1 MDIQPPSSSR
11 SRRRLRGGLKAGAVV
26 ALAAGM
32 VASGASLASAAT
44 TISHG
49 DANLISGS
57 VLGTTI
63 GSIGAVDAT
72 NSGQAPLVTSG
83 AEGGVTIPGPIGQ
96 ILTLQG
102 FGRYADA
109 SVDGSSD
116 AYAGGVTASGA
127 PGSSAAQFNIKPST
141 VGLPDVFT
149 VQFNVGQFSSEAHLA
164 ADGTPTSS
172 STVSDINAVIG
183 GTAVDALR
191 APLTLLQTAY
201 NTLGALVPGLT
212 PFTSPVGPNGI
223 TIGQDQFLNAMGVPS
238 WEQVPPNTDLVKL
251 LPQLMADKVNSGI
264 ATMLAPAIAA
274 VNALPFPLNVA
285 AKAALA
291 TLQAAAKTVTDLAA
305 TSFSSVASVIGS
317 FVLKP
322 SATNSNGSYTQSAI
336 KASLFP
342 GLSGGAMAISLANAT
357 VGPNTVVP
365 TPSGP
370 MISPTVLGIGG
381 ASLIALFGMLLIVRR
396 RQSAV
401 AVSATDVR

>member
-1 MDIQPPSSSR
+1 M
-11 SRRRLRGGLKAGAVV
+11 
-26 ALAAGM
+26 
-32 VASGASLASAAT
+32 ASAAT
-44 TISHG
+44 SISHG
-49 DANLISGS
+49 DANLVSGS
-57 VLGTTI
+57 VFGTTI

-72 NSGQAPLVTSG
+72 NNGLQALVTAG

-109 SVDGSSD
+109 NLNGSSD

-127 PGSSAAQFNIKPST
+127 PGASAAQFNITPST
-141 VGLPDVFT
+141 VGLPDLFT

-172 STVSDINAVIG
+172 STVSNVNAVVG
-183 GTAVDALR
+183 GSVVNSLNG
-191 APLTLLQTAY
+191 PLTTLQNAY
-201 NTLGALVPGLT
+201 NALGALVPGLT

-223 TIGQDQFLNAMGVPS
+223 TIGQDQFLNAIGVPS
-238 WEQVPPNTDLVKL
+238 WEQVPANTDLVKL
-251 LPQLMADKVNSGI
+251 LPQLMANKVNSAI
-264 ATMLAPAIAA
+264 ATMLAQAATA
-274 VNALPFPLNVA
+274 VNAMPFPMNIA
-285 AKAALA
+285 AQVALA

-305 TSFSSVASVIGS
+305 TSFGSVASVIGS

-322 SATNSNGSYTQSAI
+322 TATNSNGSYTQSAI

-365 TPSGP
+365 TAPGP
-370 MISPTVLGIGG
+370 MISPMVLGVGG
-381 ASLIALFGMLLIVRR
+381 ATLFALFSVLLILRR
-396 RQSAV
+396 RQN
-401 AVSATDVR
+401 AVSVPVTEVR